1 MSYNDKKID
10 EIVNKLNQLSDDFN
24 KFKNTIDDII
34 IMNTSLVQEIAN
46 QINTKMD
53 ILCNL
58 ENNTSNQTKT
68 TTKKAKSLSKQA
80 FFKDKLK
87 LNMNEFLNVL
97 YTEND
102 LQELQNHADV
112 KSKKTDTTKK
122 NKVIDLLYSNIIK
135 DTEKN
140 QKLKELF
147 DNYKKNIDNIYNDD
161 EETKNEE

>member
-10 EIVNKLNQLSDDFN
+10 DIVNKLNQLSDDFN

-58 ENNTSNQTKT
+58 ENNTSNQTKST
-68 TTKKAKSLSKQA
+68 TRKTKSLSKPA
-80 FFKDKLK
+80 FFKDKMK
-87 LNMNEFLNVL
+87 LNMNEFLNIL
-97 YTEND
+97 YTEDD
-102 LQELQNHADV
+102 LQELQNNPDV
-112 KSKKTDTTKK
+112 KSKKTETTKK
-122 NKVIDLLYSNIIK
+122 NKLIDILYSNITK
-135 DTEKN
+135 DAEKN

-161 EETKNEE
+161 EETKSEE

>member
-68 TTKKAKSLSKQA
+68 TTKKAKSLSKLA

>member
-68 TTKKAKSLSKQA
+68 TTKKAKSLSKPA

-122 NKVIDLLYSNIIK
+122 NKVIDLLYSNITK

>member
-10 EIVNKLNQLSDDFN
+10 ELVNKVNKLSDDFN

-58 ENNTSNQTKT
+58 ENNTSNQTKST
-68 TTKKAKSLSKQA
+68 TRKAKSLSKPA
-80 FFKDKLK
+80 FFKDKMK
-87 LNMNEFLNVL
+87 LNMNEFLNIL
-97 YTEND
+97 YTEDD
-102 LQELQNHADV
+102 LQELQSNPDV
-112 KSKKTDTTKK
+112 KSKKTETTKK
-122 NKVIDLLYSNIIK
+122 NKVIDLLYLKITK
-135 DTEKN
+135 DSEKN

-161 EETKNEE
+161 EETKSEE

>member
-68 TTKKAKSLSKQA
+68 TTKKAKSLSKPA